1 MVTQS
6 ALNPTN
12 YVFLPFLKAHTP
24 WRLCYFKVCIMWI
37 GHITLTHGNPLGVK
51 SSRRTDALLMLCQTC
66 AFYLVTKQPCCFI
79 SIAEPA
85 GNALLNVVG
94 DMTSSG
100 WNVWKHTLSLSF
112 IRAFCLDCVFLVVL
126 KLSADLKQWQWC
138 HFHFCC
144 PKFQLKSAS
153 TGFTLRTAC
162 DGIFLWTFVP
172 GWEEWKQ
179 LFCSKWFPECII
191 N

>member
-1 MVTQS
+1 MVIQS
-6 ALNPTN
+6 ALSPTN
-12 YVFLPFLKAHTP
+12 YVFLQFLKAHTP
-24 WRLCYFKVCIMWI
+24 WRLCYFKVCIMWT
-37 GHITLTHGNPLGVK
+37 GHIILTHSNPFGVK
-51 SSRRTDALLMLCQTC
+51 SSRRTDASLMLCQTC

-85 GNALLNVVG
+85 GNALLNFVG

-100 WNVWKHTLSLSF
+100 WNVWKHTLGLSF

-126 KLSADLKQWQWC
+126 KLSGDLKPWQWC

-153 TGFTLRTAC
+153 TGFTLSTAY
-162 DGIFLWTFVP
+162 DGIFLWIFVW
-172 GWEEWKQ
+172 GKEEWKQ
-179 LFCSKWFPECII
+179 
-191 N
+191 